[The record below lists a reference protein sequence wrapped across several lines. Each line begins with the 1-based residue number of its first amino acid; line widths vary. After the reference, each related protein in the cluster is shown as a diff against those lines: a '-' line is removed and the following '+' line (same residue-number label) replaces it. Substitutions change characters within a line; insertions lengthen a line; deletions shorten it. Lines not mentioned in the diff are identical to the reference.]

1 VFTQVIFH
9 GMGPPFQLFTKGL
22 NWKRD
27 LYEDSRNCSIRLPTV
42 VQHLIAFTCEK
53 MDQRTN
59 WTSDLESFPKGS
71 VADSLIHAEAVW
83 DSLCLTEDPRW
94 QLAQRVVAS
103 KSFAKSAL
111 LSKFLL
117 YVCDRALSGRTD
129 EISENQIGVHVFV
142 RKPGYNPGEDNI
154 VRNYARQVRQRL
166 DHYFEEEGKSEE
178 LRISIPLG
186 KYIPVFSPNRSEQPA
201 PVPAHH
207 KQEDESVFLPPA
219 AGRGELP
226 PIPPPLPRD
235 GGARLYALFALFLV
249 MICGIAGWK
258 VVKRDHSGSGDPCHP
273 LWSQVFDKDRQTF
286 VVPSD
291 DGIVMFQNLTGHSV
305 HLEEYINRNYLSV
318 KSSFKIDAQNL
329 ADLDAQRYTNIAD
342 LDAVLK
348 FSRVPEANPAHFVT
362 RYAREL
368 HMEDLKDSNAVLLG
382 STYSN
387 PWVELFQKSLNFEFN
402 YEPHPNA
409 SFIVNK
415 HPVAG
420 EASVYSNDA
429 TAPSHRTYAVVA
441 LVPNLNNTG
450 WILIIEGLTM
460 AGTQAATDILFN
472 REEMRSVMER
482 AAANNGKLKP
492 FEVLIETRSFG
503 SNSPQANIIASRIYS
518 KLPIS

>member
-1 VFTQVIFH
+1 
-9 GMGPPFQLFTKGL
+9 
-22 NWKRD
+22 
-27 LYEDSRNCSIRLPTV
+27 
-42 VQHLIAFTCEK
+42 

-71 VADSLIHAEAVW
+71 VAESLIHTEAMW
-83 DSLCLTEDPRW
+83 EPLLCLTEDPRW

-103 KSFAKSAL
+103 KSFSKSTL

-142 RKPGYNPGEDNI
+142 RKPGYNSGEDNI

-186 KYIPVFSPNRSEQPA
+186 KYIPVFSPNRSPELP
-201 PVPAHH
+201 PVPPQR
-207 KQEDESVFLPPA
+207 KQEDERLSLTPA
-219 AGRGELP
+219 VSRVELP
-226 PIPPPLPRD
+226 PVPPLPRKRST
-235 GGARLYALFALFLV
+235 RLLALFALLFV
-249 MICGIAGWK
+249 VVCGTAGWRVLK
-258 VVKRDHSGSGDPCHP
+258 PIHSVQGDPCHP
-273 LWSQVFDKDRQTF
+273 LWSQVFDKERQTF
-286 VVPSD
+286 LVPSD

-305 HLEEYINRNYLSV
+305 HLAEYINRNYLSI
-318 KSSFKIDAQNL
+318 KSPFKIDAQNL

-348 FSRVPEANPAHFVT
+348 FSRVPEVKPAQFII

-368 HMEDLKDSNAVLLG
+368 HMEDLKDSNAILLG

-409 SFIVNK
+409 SFIINK
-415 HPVAG
+415 HPGAG
-420 EASVYSNDA
+420 ESAIYTNDA

-450 WILIIEGLTM
+450 WILIVEGLTM

-472 REEMRSVMER
+472 REEMQSVLEK
-482 AAANNGKLKP
+482 AAAGNGKLKP
-492 FEVLIETRSFG
+492 FELLIETRSFG
-503 SNSPQANIIASRIYS
+503 SNSPQANIIANRIYS
-518 KLPIS
+518 KLPTS

>member
-1 VFTQVIFH
+1 
-9 GMGPPFQLFTKGL
+9 
-22 NWKRD
+22 
-27 LYEDSRNCSIRLPTV
+27 
-42 VQHLIAFTCEK
+42 
-53 MDQRTN
+53 MDQRTS
-59 WTSDLESFPKGS
+59 WTSDLESLPKGTVSDSS
-71 VADSLIHAEAVW
+71 VHAESVW
-83 DSLCLTEDPRW
+83 TPLCFTDDPRW

-117 YVCDRALSGRTD
+117 YICDRALCGRTD
-129 EISENQIGVHVFV
+129 EISEHQIGVHVFV
-142 RKPGYNPGEDNI
+142 RKRGYNPGEDNI
-154 VRNYARQVRQRL
+154 VRNYARQLRQRL

-186 KYIPVFSPNRSEQPA
+186 KYLPVFSPNQILESIPITVHPVKRPSLHATDRSELPPVPPPLSRNHSTRSRA
-201 PVPAHH
+201 LLALLFGVIFLCGVAGWRALYHSHPVPA
-207 KQEDESVFLPPA
+207 
-219 AGRGELP
+219 
-226 PIPPPLPRD
+226 
-235 GGARLYALFALFLV
+235 
-249 MICGIAGWK
+249 
-258 VVKRDHSGSGDPCHP
+258 DPCHP
-273 LWSQVFDKDRQTF
+273 LWSQVFDKERQTF
-286 VVPSD
+286 LVPSD

-305 HLEEYINRNYLSV
+305 HLAEYINRDYLSV
-318 KSSFKIDAQNL
+318 KSPLKIDAQNL

-348 FSRVPEANPAHFVT
+348 FSRIPEAIPAHFII

-382 STYSN
+382 STFSD
-387 PWVELFQKSLNFEFN
+387 PWVELFQKSLNFEFD

-415 HPVAG
+415 HPIAG
-420 EASVYSNDA
+420 ETSVYSNDA

-441 LVPNLNNTG
+441 LVPNLNNNG

-472 REEMRSVMER
+472 REEMRSVLEK
-482 AAANNGKLKP
+482 ASAGNGKLKP
-492 FEVLIETRSFG
+492 FELLIETRSFG

-518 KLPIS
+518 KLPTS

>member
-1 VFTQVIFH
+1 
-9 GMGPPFQLFTKGL
+9 
-22 NWKRD
+22 
-27 LYEDSRNCSIRLPTV
+27 
-42 VQHLIAFTCEK
+42 

-59 WTSDLESFPKGS
+59 WTSDLESLPKGS
-71 VADSLIHAEAVW
+71 MVDSVMHAESVW
-83 DSLCLTEDPRW
+83 EPLCLTEDPRW

-142 RKPGYNPGEDNI
+142 RKHGYNPGEDNI

-186 KYIPVFSPNRSEQPA
+186 KYIPVFSPNHPPEPIPEPLQ
-201 PVPAHH
+201 
-207 KQEDESVFLPPA
+207 QEKELPPA
-219 AGRGELP
+219 PEPVHVEAVPVLELSRNRST
-226 PIPPPLPRD
+226 LLR
-235 GGARLYALFALFLV
+235 ALFVLLFVVVCGMGAWRALKHAHPV
-249 MICGIAGWK
+249 P
-258 VVKRDHSGSGDPCHP
+258 GDPCHP
-273 LWSQVFDKDRQTF
+273 LWSQVFDNERQTF
-286 VVPSD
+286 MVPSD
-291 DGIVMFQNLTGHSV
+291 DGIVMFQNLTGHTV
-305 HLEEYINRNYLSV
+305 HLAEYVSREYLSI
-318 KSSFKIDAQNL
+318 KSPFHIDAQNL
-329 ADLDAQRYTNIAD
+329 ADLDAQRYTSIAD
-342 LDAVLK
+342 LNAVLK
-348 FSRVPEANPAHFVT
+348 FSRVPEAQPAHFII

-368 HMEDLKDSNAVLLG
+368 HMEDLKDSNAILLG

-387 PWVELFQKSLNFEFN
+387 PWVELFQKNLNFEFN

-409 SFIVNK
+409 SYITNK

-420 EASVYSNDA
+420 ESPVYANDA

-450 WILIIEGLTM
+450 WILIVEGLTM

-472 REEMRSVMER
+472 REEMRSVLEK
-482 AAANNGKLKP
+482 AAAGNGKLKP
-492 FEVLIETRSFG
+492 FELLIETRSFG
-503 SNSPQANIIASRIYS
+503 SSSPQANIIASRIYS
-518 KLPIS
+518 RFATS